1 MATSGLLDTNVFL
14 RHILQDQPE
23 HSRLA
28 TELFARIEL
37 GEITVRTLDTV
48 VFEAVYVMEQRFG
61 MPRDVIAGALAPL
74 LGFPG
79 IELSNKEIYPAV
91 FELWVGTQRLSFA
104 DTYHLMATKHFG
116 LDTIIS
122 FDKGLRGVD
131 GVTRVEPPLG

>member
-14 RHILQDQPE
+14 RHILQDQAE

-48 VFEAVYVMEQRFG
+48 VFEAVYVMEQKFS
-61 MPRDVIAGALAPL
+61 MPRNVIAGSLAPL

-91 FELWVGTQRLSFA
+91 FELWVTTRRLSFA
-104 DTYHLMATKHFG
+104 DAFHLVSAKHLG

-122 FDKGLRGVD
+122 FDRGLRGVE